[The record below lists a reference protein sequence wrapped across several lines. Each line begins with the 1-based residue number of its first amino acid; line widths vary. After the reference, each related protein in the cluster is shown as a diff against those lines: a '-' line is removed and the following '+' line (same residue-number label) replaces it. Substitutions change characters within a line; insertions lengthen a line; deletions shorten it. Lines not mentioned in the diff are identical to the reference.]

1 MIRRHPLRSIALF
14 ALILAAMAVNPQER
28 GPRLSE
34 KEIRVLPVEFIN
46 RARRMPASSRAVRA
60 EQLRRGNRASADVRK
75 GGKADVLGFT
85 FERVYAPTAKG
96 FGADI
101 MRIKPR
107 ANYGHIAHIQR
118 VLAGYLQG
126 AFEYKTTDA
135 MLLARFLLYYN
146 ARLRGQMA
154 QVKAKYSGTVAGKV
168 RPALVGIDRSYRG
181 WPGRTELLLPL
192 RKSSTRPGKTDID
205 PDEVRK
211 NSGKVGPK
219 ENKAIKDLVNRRRE
233 EDKKALDDKQKDL
246 DKKKETIDKRKGEV
260 KESLKKLEKQITK
273 MREDPKRNAQ
283 EIKKAEAREKE
294 LKKEQKTLAKE
305 EKKVAKEVKEVAEEK
320 KSIAKQEEQAKKEEK
335 AEATKTSDDPS
346 KKETKT
352 TKEEDRKKIAEDIKK
367 ELKKSQ
373 EEKSETVVGTRILF
387 LRVLRYFN
395 GGHYNNELWFIDA
408 AKNDAVFRGPFTQI
422 CGRSFLVVPNLGVL
436 VIGYGGESHTD
447 TEHKL
452 MLLDAKT
459 LDVKSGTK
467 EFVFWRSPLIYRDDK
482 LYIVEIYKDRH
493 YLSRFNKD
501 MTLEVRSS
509 EPVSPD
515 SDITFY
521 EDRIYLTGK
530 AQTGQ
535 ATTIQVFKRADLKLS
550 KTITPGS

>member
-1 MIRRHPLRSIALF
+1 MARKHPIRTITLLTLLF
-14 ALILAAMAVNPQER
+14 TAAAVYPQEK

-34 KEIRVLPVEFIN
+34 KEIRVKPVEFIN
-46 RARRMPASSRAVRA
+46 RARRMTPSSRAVRR
-60 EQLRRGNRASADVRK
+60 EQLRRGIGAADRVRK
-75 GGKADVLGFT
+75 TGKADVYGFT
-85 FERVYAPTAKG
+85 FERVYLPNEEA

-101 MRIKPR
+101 MRIKRR
-107 ANYGHIAHIQR
+107 ANYGHIAHIER

-126 AFEYKTTDA
+126 AFDYKTADA
-135 MLLARFLLYYN
+135 RLLARFLLYYN
-146 ARLRGQMA
+146 ARLRGKME
-154 QVKAKYSGTVAGKV
+154 QVKSKYSPTVIGKL
-168 RPALVGIDRSYRG
+168 RPALVGIDRSYRN
-181 WPGRTELLLPL
+181 WPGKTELLLPL

-219 ENKAIKDLVNRRRE
+219 ENEAIKDLVKRRRE

-246 DKKKETIDKRKGEV
+246 DKKKESVEKRKGEV

-283 EIKKAEAREKE
+283 EIKKAEERAKE
-294 LKKEQKTLAKE
+294 LKKEETTIAKE
-305 EKKVAKEVKEVAEEK
+305 EKKIVADTKEVTEEK
-320 KSIAKQEEQAKKEEK
+320 KAIAKTEEAEKKEEEKKTTVEPGKSEPK
-335 AEATKTSDDPS
+335 A
-346 KKETKT
+346 
-352 TKEEDRKKIAEDIKK
+352 TKEEDRKKVAEDIKK
-367 ELKKSQ
+367 EIKKAQ

-408 AKNDAVFRGPFTQI
+408 AKDDAVFRGPFTQI
-422 CGRSFLVVPNLGVL
+422 CGRSFLVVPGLGVL
-436 VIGYGGESHTD
+436 VIGYGGASHTD

-467 EFVFWRSPLIYRDDK
+467 EFVFWRSPMIYRDDK
-482 LYIVEIYKDRH
+482 LYIVEIFKDRH

-509 EPVSPD
+509 EPVGPD
-515 SDITFY
+515 SDVTFY
-521 EDRIYLTGK
+521 QDKIYLTGK
-530 AQTGQ
+530 AQSGQ
-535 ATTIQVFKRADLKLS
+535 ATTIQVFNRADLKLM